1 MSDIRKVMNAE
12 IRRLAKKEIKAAL
25 APILATNSALRK
37 RVAEQEKR
45 IRQLEAGALKATAQT
60 AVPASEKAENVKEKQ
75 IRLTPERIRKIRTK
89 LAISQAQFAKI
100 LGVNTQS
107 VNFWENGKTTPRSIL
122 KKTMAAIRDLGPR
135 EIAQLFAEKEIVVK
149 KAAKAGRP
157 AKAAPKAQQ
166 KAPAAAAKTAPKA
179 QQKATAVPAPK
190 KAEKKVKKAAPA
202 AAAPVTA
209 EAKKAKPAATEA
221 KPAQKK

>member
-25 APILATNSALRK
+25 APVLATNSALRK

-45 IRQLEAGALKATAQT
+45 IRQLEAGAQKAAAPA
-60 AVPASEKAENVKEKQ
+60 AVPTPGKAEDIKEKQ

-107 VNFWENGKTTPRSIL
+107 VNFWENGKTTPRPLL
-122 KKTMAAIRDLGPR
+122 KKELAAIRDMGKR
-135 EIAQLFAEKEIVVK
+135 EIAKLFAEKEIVVK

-157 AKAAPKAQQ
+157 AVKAAPKAQQ
-166 KAPAAAAKTAPKA
+166 KAPAAAAA
-179 QQKATAVPAPK
+179 PAPK
-190 KAEKKVKKAAPA
+190 KAGKKAKKAAPA
-202 AAAPVTA
+202 AAAPATA
-209 EAKKAKPAATEA
+209 DAKKAKTAATEG
-221 KPAQKK
+221 KPAPKK

>member
-25 APILATNSALRK
+25 APVLATNSALRK

-45 IRQLEAGALKATAQT
+45 IRQLEAGAQKAAAPA
-60 AVPASEKAENVKEKQ
+60 AVPTPGKAEDIKEKQ

-107 VNFWENGKTTPRSIL
+107 VNFWENGKTTPRPLL
-122 KKTMAAIRDLGPR
+122 KKELAAIRDMGKR
-135 EIAQLFAEKEIVVK
+135 EIAKLFAEKEIVVK

-157 AKAAPKAQQ
+157 AVKAAPPAAKAAPKAQQ
-166 KAPAAAAKTAPKA
+166 KAPAAAAA
-179 QQKATAVPAPK
+179 PAPK
-190 KAEKKVKKAAPA
+190 KAGKKAKKAVPA
-202 AAAPVTA
+202 AAAPATA
-209 EAKKAKPAATEA
+209 DAKKAKTAATEG
-221 KPAQKK
+221 KPAPKK